1 MKQKN
6 YLLSFFFFLTIFISG
21 CSTVEPANHYGNKPL
36 ESFKSAY
43 VVFAKNTTIG
53 GYIAAD
59 LARRNIKV
67 SLGALKDK
75 PKEVAFYVIYTDH
88 WNWDVAVYL
97 DSLDVQF
104 IDNSNGQII
113 ASGSF
118 KNSKLLESWPDP
130 RKKTFEVIDSI
141 YNAK

>member
-1 MKQKN
+1 MNLKIHFA
-6 YLLSFFFFLTIFISG
+6 LIILFAIFVSG
-21 CSTVEPANHYGNKPL
+21 CSTVEPAKHYGNAPL
-36 ESFKSAY
+36 ESLKSAY

-75 PKEVAFYVIYTDH
+75 PKDVAFYVVYADH

-97 DSLDVQF
+97 DSTRR
-104 IDNSNGQII
+104 
-113 ASGSF
+113 A
-118 KNSKLLESWPDP
+118 
-130 RKKTFEVIDSI
+130 I
-141 YNAK
+141 Y